1 MKFGLK
7 DSDLKLIL
15 DEIIKHLGE
24 TSRPEIYI
32 FGSRAKGN
40 YRPYSDLDLLLK
52 AEQYDKKS
60 LSNIDLAE
68 LNTPYKVDFVLDDE
82 LYDAYREEIESHMV
96 SLWRRL

>member
-1 MKFGLK
+1 MKFGLS

-24 TSRPEIYI
+24 TTSPEIYI

-40 YRPYSDLDLLLK
+40 YRPYSDIDLLLK
-52 AEQYDKKS
+52 ADSYGKKS

-68 LNTPYKVDFVLDDE
+68 LNTPYKVDFVLDKD
-82 LYDAYREEIESHMV
+82 LYDAYRDDIESHMIC
-96 SLWRRL
+96 LWRG